1 MFSQETTIARIV
13 AGFRK
18 ANPAGTESREVYIVF
33 DGNRLDPETKV
44 AETELSDMD
53 EVDVYVK

>member
-1 MFSQETTIARIV
+1 MV

-18 ANPAGTESREVYIVF
+18 ANPEETENKDVYVVF
-33 DGNRLDPETKV
+33 DGDRLNPETKV
-44 AETELSDMD
+44 AQTELSDMD

>member
-1 MFSQETTIARIV
+1 MV

-18 ANPAGTESREVYIVF
+18 ANPAGTENKEVYIVF
-33 DGNRLDPETKV
+33 DGDRLEPETNV

>member
-1 MFSQETTIARIV
+1 MI

-18 ANPAGTESREVYIVF
+18 ANPEGTVNKEIYIVF
-33 DGNRLDPETKV
+33 DGDRLEPETKV
-44 AETELSDMD
+44 AQTELSDMD